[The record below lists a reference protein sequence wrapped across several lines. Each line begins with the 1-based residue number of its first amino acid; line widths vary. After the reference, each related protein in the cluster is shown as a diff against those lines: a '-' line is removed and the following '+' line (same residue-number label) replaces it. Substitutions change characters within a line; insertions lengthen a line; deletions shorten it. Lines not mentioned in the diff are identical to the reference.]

1 MKIKDLPPN
10 LQRLKFGSQ
19 LVTEIVLARGSIVS
33 ARLCLANRRRTAE
46 ITAASMSGT
55 LCQRIPEELSNEI
68 SYSVYLTVGG
78 QSDVA
83 GNGSAIAWRQ
93 SATRCHIVAEQ
104 LATIVI
110 FNIFEPGCQLRSEYD
125 GAAATRA

>member
-1 MKIKDLPPN
+1 
-10 LQRLKFGSQ
+10 
-19 LVTEIVLARGSIVS
+19 
-33 ARLCLANRRRTAE
+33 
-46 ITAASMSGT
+46 MSGT

-93 SATRCHIVAEQ
+93 SATRYHIVAEQ

-110 FNIFEPGCQLRSEYD
+110 FNIFEPDCQLRSEYD